1 MAEEM
6 DIMEDYGES
15 ADMLQEAADD
25 MLPTV
30 KGRFSKSALN
40 GLVKSFN
47 KSLEVAGFPGDY
59 PMFDGDQ
66 TTLPVDFVRGLAMM
80 ADAAEETG
88 AGVSIT
94 LDGVTDDRGLALLA
108 GKLDALAKSDAFKK
122 AMMEPQGMEV
132 EVEMTAKPTEEQMFM
147 ERA

>member
-1 MAEEM
+1 
-6 DIMEDYGES
+6 
-15 ADMLQEAADD
+15 
-25 MLPTV
+25 
-30 KGRFSKSALN
+30 
-40 GLVKSFN
+40 VKSFN

-94 LDGVTDDRGLALLA
+94 LDGVADDRGLALLA

>member
-15 ADMLQEAADD
+15 ADMLQESADD

-80 ADAAEETG
+80 ADAAEVLPTTG
-88 AGVSIT
+88 ASLFSPVS
-94 LDGVTDDRGLALLA
+94 
-108 GKLDALAKSDAFKK
+108 S
-122 AMMEPQGMEV
+122 MPWQS
-132 EVEMTAKPTEEQMFM
+132 QMPL
-147 ERA
+147 RRR